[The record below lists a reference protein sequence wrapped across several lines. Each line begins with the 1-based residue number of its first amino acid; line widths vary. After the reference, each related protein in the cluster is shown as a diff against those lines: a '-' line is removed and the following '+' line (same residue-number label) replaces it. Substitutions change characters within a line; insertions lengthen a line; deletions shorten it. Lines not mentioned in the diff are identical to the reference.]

1 MLSVGIGARVVLATE
16 PVDLRRGHDGLISL
30 VRSRWNA
37 DPYSGTLFVFL
48 GRRRDRVKILFFA
61 RGGFVVYYKRLERGR
76 FAMPPIAEGATSI
89 TLDGASLSM
98 LLDGID
104 LRLVRRP
111 ELWSPKKATS
121 PITQGIDKP
130 RAS

>member
-1 MLSVGIGARVVLATE
+1 MMPLGIGARVVLATE

-30 VRSRWNA
+30 VRSRWDA
-37 DPYSGTLFVFL
+37 DPYSGTLFVFV

-76 FAMPPIAEGATSI
+76 FTMPVAADDASSI
-89 TLDGASLSM
+89 TLDGAALAM

-104 LRLVRRP
+104 LGAVKRP
-111 ELWSPKKATS
+111 DLWAPKKTTVKS
-121 PITQGIDKP
+121 SQRIDI
-130 RAS
+130 RSAS

>member
-1 MLSVGIGARVVLATE
+1 MLSLGIGARVVLATE

-48 GRRRDRVKILFFA
+48 GRRGDRAKVLFFA
-61 RGGFVVYYKRLERGR
+61 QGGFVVYYKRLERGR
-76 FAMPPIAEGATSI
+76 FVMPPIPQGATSI
-89 TLDGASLSM
+89 PLDGAALSM

-104 LRLVRRP
+104 LRFVRRP
-111 ELWSPKKATS
+111 ALWTPKKAT
-121 PITQGIDKP
+121 TENTRRIDSR